1 LRYPCI
7 KGKTKNRKSNIV
19 LILFFNYLWDMKKQI
34 KKSRPVYIED
44 DIYNEQVKKA
54 DKMGLSFSS
63 FVKML
68 LVNNK
73 G

>member
-1 LRYPCI
+1 
-7 KGKTKNRKSNIV
+7 
-19 LILFFNYLWDMKKQI
+19 MKKQI